1 MKKYTLILLATCAL
15 FFSCSRED
23 DVPQPN
29 PNGAERTLLI
39 YMAAQNSL
47 GYGSNEFD
55 YQNILSLLKGVKPG
69 HLQANNIL
77 IYHDPYTAS
86 NDRGDTNPL
95 LLQVVP
101 GENGSAT
108 TKVLKQYNEQ
118 NSASGEVLSAV
129 IAEVFDN
136 PKFKAQKYSFLMWS
150 HGTGWLP
157 ANPSY
162 SARSRAIGQDGTD
175 WMNITEFAEAIPDGL
190 FDYIAMD
197 ACYMGAVEF
206 AYEMQGKADYLI
218 ASPTEILASGM
229 PYEVIPEYLLGT
241 TPKYNDFLDAFYRFY
256 DRSGYGST
264 LSLIRPGQIGTL
276 ADVVREVLKNTPME
290 TITAIPDGSLQHF
303 DRTNSTHPYRV
314 FFDLGSFMQQI
325 ASPVQ
330 LAEFEAVMTQVVPY
344 FRHSESFLP
353 DDDGFTIRAYS
364 GLSTYVPR
372 STTKLGQVTA
382 YYETLGWYKAV
393 YP

>member
-1 MKKYTLILLATCAL
+1 MKKYTLILLAACAV

-29 PNGAERTLLI
+29 PNGADRTLLI

-47 GYGSNEFD
+47 GYQSNAFD
-55 YQNILSLLKGVKPG
+55 YQNIKSLLKGIKPS

-77 IYHDPYTAS
+77 IYHDPYSAS
-86 NDRGDTNPL
+86 GDRIDTNPR

-108 TKVLKQYNEQ
+108 TREIKQYEEQ

-129 IAEVFDN
+129 IAEVFDD
-136 PKFKAQKYSFLMWS
+136 PSFRAEKYSFLMLS

-162 SARSRAIGQDGTD
+162 TARTRAIGQDGSN
-175 WMNITEFAEAIPDGL
+175 WMNITEFSEAIPDGL
-190 FDYIAMD
+190 FDYIALD

-206 AYEMQGKADYLI
+206 AYQMQGKADYLI

-229 PYEVIPEYLLGT
+229 PYENVPEYLLGT
-241 TPKYNDFLDAFYRFY
+241 TPKYEAFFDAYYRFY
-256 DRSGYGST
+256 DRSGFGST
-264 LSLIRPGQIGTL
+264 LSLIRPSQIGAL
-276 ADVVREVLKNTPME
+276 ADVVRDVLYNTPME
-290 TITAIPDGSLQHF
+290 TITAIPNASLQHF

-314 FFDLGSFMQQI
+314 FFDLGSFMKQI

-330 LAEFEAVMTQVVPY
+330 LANFEAAMAQVVPLS
-344 FRHSESFLP
+344 RHSDSFLP
-353 DDDGFTIRAYS
+353 DDGGFTISEYS

-372 STTKLGQVTA
+372 STAKLGTVTE